1 MSNFRSL
8 VVAVCLFLG
17 VNAMAQEDI
26 TVTGSVV
33 DSKTGEAVIGATV
46 YFINVRDSLDSKFG
60 TTDVEGNFIVKN
72 MPRAFYKLE
81 IRSIGYKTYQ
91 QVLRITQSAQ
101 MATITMAPDVKQL
114 DEVVVEAEQA
124 VKQKGDTTVYRADS
138 FKTNADATAADL
150 VRKLPGMVITENGV
164 ESNGETINQVLVD
177 GKRFFGQDPLLAL
190 NTLPAEVVNEVEV
203 YDQKSESARQTGFDD
218 GNTVKTMN
226 VVTKEGK
233 RQGEFGKFTAGTGT
247 DNRYLLEGN
256 VNSFKKNRQL
266 TFLGLSNNINKTE
279 FSASDITGAQ
289 GGGRGGGRFF
299 GGQQSTPSGIT
310 TTNSYGVNYSNSKKD
325 KWQVESSYFYD
336 RGEIDNRNTTQR
348 ELFIGSTTQEYDE
361 ENTSK
366 SVNENHRLN
375 LRTEYQMDESN
386 SLLFIPSFTFQEN
399 ESSDFTEGITTN
411 EGATINQ
418 TTNNFSTL
426 TQGYNSQNNLI
437 YTHKFKGKTGRTF
450 SVDMD
455 FDVFDQDGDNTLEN
469 LLSDSTTVYQNTVM
483 NTNWSV
489 EPSYAEPV
497 GTSSQVQFSYQ
508 VRRQDRSRETTAFEF
523 ETTDPA
529 NRTFANGLS
538 SNFESIATT
547 HQPTL
552 SFNKRSFAN
561 FFTARLSYQSTE
573 LQNREFNSGL
583 GTNTSNFQA
592 ILPSF
597 FGRIPITETVEVFLR
612 YNTQTGLPSAAQLQE
627 VVDNSN
633 PLFLSV
639 GNQDLD
645 QSYSHSFFVRIGKN
659 NVKKNTSISN
669 FTILTQTNNY
679 ITNATYTA
687 SADSTVAGGVVLPQ
701 GGQIATPVNL
711 DGYWNARNT
720 TTYSFVL
727 EKLKLNVS
735 ANAGV
740 SYVKNPGIVNGE
752 ENISETYNFNSRL
765 TIASNIS
772 EKVDFNVFYAWNT
785 NQVENSVQERRNSK
799 FLTHTIGGSM
809 NLTLPANVILR
820 SDMNYQ
826 YYDGI
831 SDNFNTKYALWNASV
846 AKKFLKNSAG
856 ELTFTVF
863 DILRQNQSITQNVT
877 ANYFEERQSLV
888 LRQYYMVSMSYTIR
902 SFRSTG
908 E

>member
-1 MSNFRSL
+1 MSNYRSL
-8 VVAVCLFLG
+8 LLVVCLFWG
-17 VNAMAQEDI
+17 ASATAQEDI
-26 TVTGSVV
+26 TVTGRVLDAKS
-33 DSKTGEAVIGATV
+33 GEAVIGATV
-46 YFINVRDSLDSKFG
+46 YFINVKDSLDSKFG
-60 TTDVEGNFIVKN
+60 TTDVEGKFTVKN

-101 MATITMAPDVKQL
+101 MAPIALAVDVKQL
-114 DEVVVEAEQA
+114 DEIVVEAEQA

-150 VRKLPGMVITENGV
+150 VRKLPGMVITGNGV
-164 ESNGETINQVLVD
+164 EVNGETINQVLVD

-247 DNRYLLEGN
+247 DSRYLLEGN
-256 VNSFKKNRQL
+256 LNSFKKNRQL

-289 GGGRGGGRFF
+289 GGSRGGGRFF

-310 TTNSYGVNYSNSKKD
+310 TTNSYGVNYSNSEKD

-348 ELFIGSTTQEYDE
+348 ELFIGSNTQEYDE

-366 SVNENHRLN
+366 SINENHRLN
-375 LRTEYQMDESN
+375 LRTQYQLDESN
-386 SLLFIPSFTFQEN
+386 SLLFIPSFTFQQN
-399 ESSDFTEGITTN
+399 ESYDFTEGITTN
-411 EGATINQ
+411 EGAIINQ

-437 YTHKFKGKTGRTF
+437 YTHKFKSKTGRTF

-455 FDVFDQDGDNTLEN
+455 FDVFDQEGDNTLEN
-469 LLSDSTTVYQNTVM
+469 VLTDFTTVYQNTSM

-497 GTSSQVQFSYQ
+497 GTNSQVQFSYQ
-508 VRRQDRSRETTAFEF
+508 MRRQDRTREITALEF
-523 ETTDPA
+523 LATDP
-529 NRTFANGLS
+529 NNTTLVTGLS
-538 SNFESIATT
+538 GDFESIATS

-552 SFNKRSFAN
+552 SFNKRSFSN
-561 FFTARLSYQSTE
+561 FFTASLAYQRTE
-573 LQNREFNSGL
+573 LQNRELSSSL
-583 GTNTSNFQA
+583 GANTTNFQA
-592 ILPSF
+592 VLPSF
-597 FGRIPITETVEVFLR
+597 FGRIPLTETVEVFVR
-612 YNTQTGLPSAAQLQE
+612 YSTQTALPSAVQLQE

-659 NVKKNTSISN
+659 NVKKNTSIAN
-669 FTILTQTNNY
+669 LTILTQTNNY
-679 ITNATYTA
+679 IASATYTA
-687 SADSTVAGGVVLPQ
+687 SADSTVSAGVVLPQ

-711 DGYWNARNT
+711 DGFWNARNT

-752 ENISETYNFNSRL
+752 LNISETYNFNSRL
-765 TIASNIS
+765 TVASNIS

-785 NQVENSVQERRNSK
+785 NQVENSLQERRNSR

-809 NLTLPANVILR
+809 NITLPANVILR

-831 SDNFNTKYALWNASV
+831 SDNFNTKYALWNASI
-846 AKKFLKNSAG
+846 AKKFMKNSAG

-863 DILRQNQSITQNVT
+863 DILRQNQSITQSVT
-877 ANYFEERQSLV
+877 ANFFEERQSLV
-888 LRQYYMVSMSYTIR
+888 LRQYFMVSMNYTIR